1 MLFPRL
7 IAFAERAWHRAS
19 WEPAYR
25 PGISYSYGDGKVDL
39 AALKSDWDSFAARIP
54 AQLKELER
62 DGIFYRLAP
71 PGARIVNGVLEA
83 NSEFPQQTIE
93 YRSGNDQ
100 WRRYSGPVRVSA
112 PVQLRTRSFDG
123 RRTSRVVEVPSR

>member
-1 MLFPRL
+1 MP
-7 IAFAERAWHRAS
+7 E
-19 WEPAYR
+19 
-25 PGISYSYGDGKVDL
+25 
-39 AALKSDWDSFAARIP
+39 
-54 AQLKELER
+54 QLRQLR
-62 DGIFYRLAP
+62 QAGVFYRIAP
-71 PGARIVNGVLEA
+71 PGARVERGVLEA